1 MVEQANVET
10 ATIENQ
16 TWGAKLTENKLI
28 VTAPKTNVQG
38 KEYEEQIYIKIFSK
52 EGYCRVVKLPVK
64 LLTTKIDA
72 NSAIAWQHFKT
83 GENNVL
89 PDYSYAGYNHGESA
103 PQGAFSLGY
112 QVINVKER
120 MTAKNMTAREALIS
134 ILQEKG
140 MTKVNGTNKLNANAK
155 IVIYS
160 PQATTFFTTMTTTPA
175 TKASRRT
182 PLTRK
187 TTMSAVALKSMA
199 VTL

>member
-16 TWGAKLTENKLI
+16 TWGVKLTENKLI

-83 GENNVL
+83 
-89 PDYSYAGYNHGESA
+89 
-103 PQGAFSLGY
+103 
-112 QVINVKER
+112 
-120 MTAKNMTAREALIS
+120 
-134 ILQEKG
+134 
-140 MTKVNGTNKLNANAK
+140 
-155 IVIYS
+155 
-160 PQATTFFTTMTTTPA
+160 
-175 TKASRRT
+175 
-182 PLTRK
+182 
-187 TTMSAVALKSMA
+187 
-199 VTL
+199 

>member
-1 MVEQANVET
+1 MTIDEATGQITFTIRADNSQVKVPIYGKDFYLTIKYEGTATFGLGQKQEFVVEQANVET

-16 TWGAKLTENKLI
+16 TWGVKLTENKLI

-89 PDYSYAGYNHGESA
+89 PDYSYAGYNHGCPMPRSIR
-103 PQGAFSLGY
+103 ST
-112 QVINVKER
+112 R
-120 MTAKNMTAREALIS
+120 ARLRIRLVRVWAISRALPS
-134 ILQEKG
+134 RWTILSG
-140 MTKVNGTNKLNANAK
+140 WV
-155 IVIYS
+155 
-160 PQATTFFTTMTTTPA
+160 
-175 TKASRRT
+175 SR
-182 PLTRK
+182 P
-187 TTMSAVALKSMA
+187 SG
-199 VTL
+199 

>member
-1 MVEQANVET
+1 MET

-16 TWGAKLTENKLI
+16 TWGVKLTENKLI

-64 LLTTKIDA
+64 LLTTEIDA
-72 NSAIAWQHFKT
+72 NSALAWQRFRQ
-83 GENNVL
+83 GEDNVL

-103 PQGAFSLGY
+103 PQGCIFFRIPSDQRKRAHDR
-112 QVINVKER
+112 QEHDR
-120 MTAKNMTAREALIS
+120 REALIS

-140 MTKVNGTNKLNANAK
+140 MTRVNGTNKLNANAK
-155 IVIYS
+155 IVIY
-160 PQATTFFTTMTTTPA
+160 FPA
-175 TKASRRT
+175 GDYILHNDDDNTRDEASRRM
-182 PLTRK
+182 PLIRK